1 MMESNFKEIVQT
13 ILYLGGIVYFFV
25 DGLRKFKLYGFEC
38 AINKCYFLCGI
49 FGGTSVLLLI
59 AYMGYCLEFSP
70 VSGEICFFFLCYASV
85 VFPLSGYLYF
95 LGLTEEA
102 KFKQTIYMIELPIEY
117 VSWKKKKWFFIVSGI
132 IMDIIVLVGLYNVY
146 IMGEPIPFSYH
157 DVKT

>member
-1 MMESNFKEIVQT
+1 MESNFKELVQT
-13 ILYLGGIVYFFV
+13 ILYLVGIVCFLV
-25 DGLRKFKLYGFEC
+25 DGLKKIKFYEFKC
-38 AINKCYFLCGI
+38 VVNKCYFLCGI

-70 VSGEICFFFLCYASV
+70 FSGETCFFFLCYASV

-95 LGLTEEA
+95 LGLIKEA
-102 KFKQTIYMIELPIEY
+102 EFKQTLYMIALPIEY
-117 VSWKKKKWFFIVSGI
+117 VSWEKKKLFFIVSGI
-132 IMDIIVLVGLYNVY
+132 IMDIVVIVGLYNVC